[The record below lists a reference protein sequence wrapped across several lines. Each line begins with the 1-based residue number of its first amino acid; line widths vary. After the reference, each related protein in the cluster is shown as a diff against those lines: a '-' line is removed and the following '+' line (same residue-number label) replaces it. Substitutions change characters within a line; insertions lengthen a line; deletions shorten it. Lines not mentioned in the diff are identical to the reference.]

1 MEIPNAAPCSA
12 WLSATPSVLPS
23 NLSRTP
29 AAKLGFRG
37 GQLLADLGARV
48 QHRLRQFLD
57 DVKLAELVGNV
68 AKHLGN
74 RLGIQGRTATSNTQ
88 LVEKIVRM
96 ARELGREVASPDE
109 ARQIIGM
116 KP

>member
-1 MEIPNAAPCSA
+1 MASRRGEWRLEIPNAAPCSA

-57 DVKLAELVGNV
+57 DMKLAELVGNV
-68 AKHLGN
+68 TKHLGN
-74 RLGIQGRTATSNTQ
+74 RLRIQARSVRRDAPQ
-88 LVEKIVRM
+88 HEFAPLECRVECAEK
-96 ARELGREVASPDE
+96 
-109 ARQIIGM
+109 
-116 KP
+116 